1 MNFATDSNDV
11 GELRLEGFLPYRLAN
26 IAERISQALSL
37 IYAEQFDLTIAQ
49 WRILAWLQQE
59 RTLSAKRI
67 CELTAMDKARVSRAV
82 NQLVD
87 RDLIQRRRDSE
98 DQRTQWLSL
107 APAGLSLL
115 KDVIPRALDWEAE
128 IVATLSATEYR
139 DLLRLL
145 SKVEKGLARLESPS
159 QDTASPSGS
168 N

>member
-1 MNFATDSNDV
+1 MNSVTDLEGN
-11 GELRLEGFLPYRLAN
+11 ELRLENFLPYRLSN
-26 IAERISQALSL
+26 LAERISQALSL

-82 NQLVD
+82 NQLIE
-87 RDLIQRRRDSE
+87 RNLIQRQRDSE

-107 APAGLSLL
+107 APAGLDLL
-115 KDVIPRALDWEAE
+115 KEVIPRALDWEAG
-128 IVATLSATEYR
+128 IVATLSAKEYR

-145 SKVEKGLARLESPS
+145 SKVEKGVARLDSSSATAAP
-159 QDTASPSGS
+159 DTD
-168 N
+168 